1 MRFNNQQGR
10 TVAHLD
16 AVAPQSSSRRS
27 QRYGV
32 AEDPQWDVCKQ
43 EYCCAAVNAFPG
55 EEVKGVPTTTPTY
68 LSSPFD
74 EQVCTLAI
82 AELAVLFVVRTY
94 RANCS
99 PPRTCFWRR
108 QQKAAIAESRSGL
121 ISMHRFSS
129 DAFVISKRQGNQT
142 VDGLSPQP
150 ASTRCGGSRGLR
162 PVNVESSR
170 LPRTISPLN

>member
-55 EEVKGVPTTTPTY
+55 EEVKGVVQATIPSMIC
-68 LSSPFD
+68 LS
-74 EQVCTLAI
+74 
-82 AELAVLFVVRTY
+82 
-94 RANCS
+94 
-99 PPRTCFWRR
+99 
-108 QQKAAIAESRSGL
+108 L
-121 ISMHRFSS
+121 IFSS
-129 DAFVISKRQGNQT
+129 G
-142 VDGLSPQP
+142 SPVHSCL
-150 ASTRCGGSRGLR
+150 AK
-162 PVNVESSR
+162 ER
-170 LPRTISPLN
+170 LPLMARREFVYSHTRALA